1 MPRKLRSGERVRVLP
16 VPSARPVRAAS
27 RHEVHALV
35 VALPRGAG
43 PLRVRV
49 ALAEHELADGVRA
62 VNGALRPEEDA
73 SHDAPP
79 SEREAPPPDVHFH
92 T

>member
-43 PLRVRV
+43 MLVTMR
-49 ALAEHELADGVRA
+49 LLQ
-62 VNGALRPEEDA
+62 
-73 SHDAPP
+73 
-79 SEREAPPPDVHFH
+79 SEKPPPDVHFH